1 MGSSP
6 TGYACLFATFFFP
19 NFVLYY
25 FSSFPILP
33 SFIFFIHNSLS
44 LQSLQLNPTQQSKA
58 KLFVQSDQTPNTERE
73 REREREKQSK
83 MESGFEEK
91 DFLACCGSTKFA
103 QEMALASPFASLEQA
118 VAAATD
124 IWFNKVDVSA
134 WLQAFSAHPQIGDS
148 APSSQSHHQT
158 TSAQLSF
165 FLSIF

>member
-1 MGSSP
+1 MLVFLLP
-6 TGYACLFATFFFP
+6 FFFP
-19 NFVLYY
+19 ILSSIIFLLFQFYPHS
-25 FSSFPILP
+25 FSLFTI
-33 SFIFFIHNSLS
+33 LS
-44 LQSLQLNPTQQSKA
+44 LYTISNSIQHSKA
-58 KLFVQSDQTPNTERE
+58 KQSSSCNQIKPQTQ

>member
-1 MGSSP
+1 
-6 TGYACLFATFFFP
+6 
-19 NFVLYY
+19 
-25 FSSFPILP
+25 
-33 SFIFFIHNSLS
+33 
-44 LQSLQLNPTQQSKA
+44 
-58 KLFVQSDQTPNTERE
+58 
-73 REREREKQSK
+73 

-165 FLSIF
+165 FSQFFSLCFLIALYFLSEGRFFLVKIEI

>member
-1 MGSSP
+1 
-6 TGYACLFATFFFP
+6 
-19 NFVLYY
+19 
-25 FSSFPILP
+25 
-33 SFIFFIHNSLS
+33 
-44 LQSLQLNPTQQSKA
+44 
-58 KLFVQSDQTPNTERE
+58 
-73 REREREKQSK
+73 

-103 QEMALASPFASLEQA
+103 KEMALAAPFASLEQA

-165 FLSIF
+165 FFPQFFSVCFLIALYFLSE

>member
-1 MGSSP
+1 MP
-6 TGYACLFATFFFP
+6 VFFATF
-19 NFVLYY
+19 
-25 FSSFPILP
+25 SFPILSSIIFLLFQFYLH
-33 SFIFFIHNSLS
+33 SFALFTILS
-44 LQSLQLNPTQQSKA
+44 LYRISNSIQHSKA
-58 KLFVQSDQTPNTERE
+58 KQSASCNQIKPQTQ

>member
-1 MGSSP
+1 
-6 TGYACLFATFFFP
+6 
-19 NFVLYY
+19 
-25 FSSFPILP
+25 
-33 SFIFFIHNSLS
+33 
-44 LQSLQLNPTQQSKA
+44 
-58 KLFVQSDQTPNTERE
+58 
-73 REREREKQSK
+73 

-103 QEMALASPFASLEQA
+103 KEMALAAPFASLEQA

-158 TSAQLSF
+158 TSAQLSYF
-165 FLSIF
+165 FLNFFFLNFLVFVSLLHFTF

>member
-1 MGSSP
+1 
-6 TGYACLFATFFFP
+6 
-19 NFVLYY
+19 
-25 FSSFPILP
+25 
-33 SFIFFIHNSLS
+33 
-44 LQSLQLNPTQQSKA
+44 
-58 KLFVQSDQTPNTERE
+58 
-73 REREREKQSK
+73 

-103 QEMALASPFASLEQA
+103 QEMALASPFVSLEQA

-148 APSSQSHHQT
+148 APSSKSHHQT